1 MTVETYGGVAAQVM
15 TIEKLSPAEK
25 LGLLP
30 GDVIL
35 KLGMREPLEAIES
48 PSMLAEIA
56 SEREW
61 MVVRRE
67 AIIFRI
73 ALKGGAAGAD
83 LQPYPLPE
91 DVTVKVEHGWF
102 QFHSAMRPGE
112 AMILL
117 PEQIAF
123 IWWFVPLIAYG
134 YFRLWQ
140 MMAAMV
146 FIYGI
151 GLAMGWIAFAV
162 VYAASVLSLAAGG
175 AALLRDAAYKDGF
188 VPRGRVAVASKS
200 DVAALEILTGAILRL
215 ERDNLIARRRP
226 KK

>member
-83 LQPYPLPE
+83 LQPYP
-91 DVTVKVEHGWF
+91 
-102 QFHSAMRPGE
+102 SRSS
-112 AMILL
+112 
-117 PEQIAF
+117 
-123 IWWFVPLIAYG
+123 
-134 YFRLWQ
+134 
-140 MMAAMV
+140 MA
-146 FIYGI
+146 
-151 GLAMGWIAFAV
+151 
-162 VYAASVLSLAAGG
+162 
-175 AALLRDAAYKDGF
+175 GF
-188 VPRGRVAVASKS
+188 NSTPRCGQ
-200 DVAALEILTGAILRL
+200 
-215 ERDNLIARRRP
+215 ARR
-226 KK
+226 